1 MAKRHNKDLK
11 NAVQA
16 LLDRKYLTDD
26 NTQLTGAELIALTLF
41 DQARDPSSPYYGKA
55 LDTIV
60 KLTFTSEKERL
71 QANKLQIEVTTATAP
86 QMWEEDPFSES
97 IKQYIRD
104 DMTAEFAV

>member
-11 NAVQA
+11 NAIQA

-26 NTQLTGAELIALTLF
+26 NKQMTGAELIALTLF

-60 KLTFTSEKERL
+60 KLTFTTEREKL
-71 QANKLQIEVTTATAP
+71 QADKLQIEVTTATAP
-86 QMWEEDPFSES
+86 TMWEEDPFSQA
-97 IKQYIRD
+97 IKQTIRD
-104 DMTAEFAV
+104 DMTAEYAV